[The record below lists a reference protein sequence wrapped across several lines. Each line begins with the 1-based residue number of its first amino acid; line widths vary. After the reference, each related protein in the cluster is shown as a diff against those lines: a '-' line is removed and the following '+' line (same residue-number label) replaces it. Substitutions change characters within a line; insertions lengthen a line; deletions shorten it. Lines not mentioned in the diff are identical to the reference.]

1 MDKQYGSEIA
11 VSEEDKQLANLIKAA
26 KSGVPSAKY
35 DLALLHLEGAKVY
48 KDIDIDVSMHQCID
62 MYMVKRGGFCS
73 NGALEWCGRGCAPC
87 CADGVCMCWWLA
99 VALAHRHAGAVA
111 Q

>member
-26 KSGVPSAKY
+26 KNGVPGAKY

-48 KDIDIDVSMHQCID
+48 KDIDIAID
-62 MYMVKRGGFCS
+62 LLKDASEKHPDAAYKLGELYLQGEGIQKNISSYEITQLFY
-73 NGALEWCGRGCAPC
+73 L
-87 CADGVCMCWWLA
+87 
-99 VALAHRHAGAVA
+99 
-111 Q
+111 